1 MMLTGITFFFN
12 VITGIVFF
20 ESLFL
25 VPLSKVECPNRPVLL
40 NVPLSSFLT
49 K

>member
-1 MMLTGITFFFN
+1 MMLTGITFFFERN
-12 VITGIVFF
+12 NWNHFF
-20 ESLFL
+20 ELLFL